1 MMYLKKK
8 PLNGHPYNRGIAAFI
23 WRLRGTPPIRMGQ
36 LPKTPLA
43 ARGTLPGC

>member
-23 WRLRGTPPIRMGQ
+23 WRLRGTPPTRKEQ
-36 LPKTPLA
+36 LLKSHA
-43 ARGTLPGC
+43 AAAGNLPGC